1 MEEKSFTI
9 RLPVDLVD
17 QIDMRTQINFRSRTK
32 EIQAL
37 LIFALDSLAADAKA
51 AREAAKLS
59 SGQTQSPEA
68 QT

>member
-17 QIDMRTQINFRSRTK
+17 QLDMRTQINYRSRTK

-37 LIFALDSLAADAKA
+37 LIFALDTLTQEARDSRASAKTMND
-51 AREAAKLS
+51 
-59 SGQTQSPEA
+59 QMQSPEE
-68 QT
+68 